1 MATFF
6 NEYFGIDAETLE
18 TYGAFNVSIVNDL
31 PLFIDPFLLFNSE
44 KEEYRALHDAMI
56 DYLIFLRDRSAKGHV
71 SDALLSSWYCFREV
85 KQNWLGFSVSGNGG
99 TGLGMDF
106 ARALHGN
113 LNSLFSDFGQEQITE
128 GSHLEKVCLIS
139 EGVGRDNI
147 SDFTTNLI
155 KDYLCRYTQEFAA
168 RYLRPEDVR
177 KVPVNKA
184 RFNYETESWERVMY
198 DLPWV
203 NGDFVLLTPKDML
216 TRDENWIN
224 KDDLIGDFHQIPTA
238 IPDPEL
244 RAQVENYFYN
254 VLSRP
259 GRRRRREP
267 NAKER
272 ADAARRTLI
281 EFPQLIDYYIKLKE
295 QHGDDAADLSAEKVL
310 ATEYMFI
317 QQVADIQHTLLQ
329 QTAFYTTGANTYEE
343 AHSRVAYLKDVI
355 ENKGGHRLFYQ
366 DGVAIQREKDLQ
378 ILYRLVWFGTPSDVG
393 TEANDGRGPVDFK
406 ISRGAHDKTLVE
418 MKLAKNTQLERNLE
432 KQVAIYQAASDAK
445 NAIKV
450 IIYFSVAELNK
461 VKEILKRLK
470 LEDSKDI
477 VLIDAR
483 ADNKPSG
490 SKA

>member
-6 NEYFGIDAETLE
+6 NECFGIEAETLQ
-18 TYGAFNVSIVNDL
+18 TYGALNISIVNDL
-31 PLFIDPFLLFNSE
+31 PLFIDPFLLFHSE

-71 SDALLSSWYCFREV
+71 GDALLLSWYCFREV
-85 KQNWLGFSVSGNGG
+85 KQNWLGFSISGNGG

-106 ARALHGN
+106 ARALHGH
-113 LNSLFSDFGQEQITE
+113 LNTLFSNFGEEQITE

-168 RYLRPEDVR
+168 QHLKPRDVR
-177 KVPVNKA
+177 EVSVDKA
-184 RFNYETESWERVMY
+184 RFNYETETWERGTY
-198 DLPWV
+198 ALPWV
-203 NGDFVLLTPKDML
+203 NGDFVILTPKDIL

-224 KDDLIGDFHQIPTA
+224 KDDLIADFQTIPVA
-238 IPDPEL
+238 IPDAQL
-244 RAQVENYFYN
+244 RVQVENYFHKI
-254 VLSRP
+254 LERP
-259 GRRRRREP
+259 GRRRRHP

-272 ADAARRTLI
+272 SEAARKTLL

-295 QHGDDAADLSAEKVL
+295 QNGDEAIDVSADKVL

-317 QQVADIQHTLLQ
+317 RQIADIQHTLHQ
-329 QTAFYTTGANTYEE
+329 QTAFYTTTGNTYEE
-343 AHSRVAYLKDVI
+343 AHARVAYLKDVI
-355 ENKGGHRLFYQ
+355 ENKGGHRLFYH

-432 KQVAIYQAASDAK
+432 KQVPIYQAASDAK

-450 IIYFSVAELNK
+450 IIYFDVSELIK
-461 VKEILKRLK
+461 VTAILKRLE
-470 LEDSKDI
+470 LEGSKDI

-483 ADNKPSG
+483 SDNKPSG